1 MSFAL
6 RTTVPPE
13 SIARPAAGVIRGLDE
28 AQPVEDVRTMNE
40 RVDETLGSR
49 HFSAVVLALFSGV
62 ALTLAAVGIYSVL
75 SHIVRG
81 RSREIGIRTALG
93 ARTSN
98 VLGLVLYE
106 GMIPTVAG
114 IVAGS
119 LAALAF
125 GAVLER
131 LTFGVRPSDPLTLAA
146 VAVTLLAVAV
156 IASVLPAYRAAKVDP
171 LKVLRTN

>member
-1 MSFAL
+1 MDAL
-6 RTTVPPE
+6 
-13 SIARPAAGVIRGLDE
+13 
-28 AQPVEDVRTMNE
+28 
-40 RVDETLGSR
+40 VDETLGSR
-49 HFSAVVLALFSGV
+49 QFSAAVLALFSGV

-106 GMIPTVAG
+106 GMVPTIAGVA
-114 IVAGS
+114 AGT

-125 GAVLER
+125 GAVLKR
-131 LTFGVRPSDPLTLAA
+131 LTFGVSPSDPITLAA
-146 VAVTLLAVAV
+146 VAATLVIVAV
-156 IASVLPAYRAAKVDP
+156 IASVLPGYRAAKVDP